1 MICKLCGRIIYDE
14 ICYTKDPRFCLD
26 CGSNRHQYF
35 KQRRDTLSSL
45 REMNLESKIVQ
56 TKPKLFTEQYLKR

>member
-26 CGSNRHQYF
+26 YNG
-35 KQRRDTLSSL
+35 
-45 REMNLESKIVQ
+45 IVI
-56 TKPKLFTEQYLKR
+56 